1 MMLFV
6 FPAYAGMGN
15 GLATALGIRLGQC
28 SIERFPNQE
37 LHAAIQTDVVNEKC
51 IILSTIA
58 PPDEQLLSTLLLS
71 HTLKKEGAR
80 TISALLPY
88 LAYARDDKRKAGQS
102 VATAWVGALLQ
113 DSGVD
118 EVITVDVHSSTAQRL
133 FPIPVVSLSP
143 AELFAQEI
151 KRLALLNATIVA
163 PDEGARDRCQ
173 TVASAAGMAEEV
185 VVLEKRRT
193 REGVT
198 HVNIS
203 GHVGQQAVIVD
214 DILDTGGTLVSCC
227 EQLQQ
232 RGVRDITIL
241 VAHGLFTGMLWQK
254 LWTCAVKRIYC
265 SDTIPSAKERP
276 SENIGTL
283 SVLPLLAQC
292 LQARLVSSACADG
305 DKHDVPSAKKEME
318 R

>member
-6 FPAYAGMGN
+6 FPAYADMGN
-15 GLATALGIRLGQC
+15 ELATSLGIQLGQC
-28 SIERFPNQE
+28 SIERFPNHE
-37 LHAAIQTDVVNEKC
+37 LHAAIQTDVVNEEC

-80 TISALLPY
+80 TIIALLPY

-102 VATAWVGALLQ
+102 LATAWVGALLQ
-113 DSGVD
+113 ASDID
-118 EVITVDVHSSTAQRL
+118 EVITVDVHSSTAQHL
-133 FPIPVVSLSP
+133 FPMPIVSLSP

-151 KRLALLNATIVA
+151 KRHALLNATIVA
-163 PDEGARDRCQ
+163 PDEGALDRCQ
-173 TVASAAGMAEEV
+173 AVASAAGMTQEV

-193 REGVT
+193 REGVI
-198 HVNIS
+198 HVSIS
-203 GHVGQQAVIVD
+203 GPVGQRAVIVD

-241 VAHGLFTGMLWQK
+241 VTHGLFTGTLWQK
-254 LWTCAVKRIYC
+254 LWTCEVKRIDC
-265 SDTIPSAKERP
+265 TDTIPSVKESS

-283 SVLPLLAQC
+283 SVLPLLC
-292 LQARLVSSACADG
+292 RHLQTRS
-305 DKHDVPSAKKEME
+305 
-318 R
+318 